1 MAVRRRSSKR
11 PEEGGD
17 SGERTGKEWEGRGE
31 EEEGGLDG
39 VRGSGVRWEE
49 SGVEVERVSSGGGS
63 TGGCTGGCIKHA
75 GCTLR
80 IWIDGA
86 ARGNPG
92 RASYGVFVTD
102 INGHKVRK
110 IAPCTGI

>member
-1 MAVRRRSSKR
+1 MAVGRRSSKR

-17 SGERTGKEWEGRGE
+17 SGEKTGKEWEGRGE

-49 SGVEVERVSSGGGS
+49 SGVEVERVSSGAR
-63 TGGCTGGCIKHA
+63 CVKHA
-75 GCTLR
+75 GCTLK

-102 INGHKVRK
+102 VNGHKVRK

>member
-1 MAVRRRSSKR
+1 MAVGRRSSKR
-11 PEEGGD
+11 PEEGGKGAERMG
-17 SGERTGKEWEGRGE
+17 GEGTGGGEGV
-31 EEEGGLDG
+31 EGGLDG
-39 VRGSGVRWEE
+39 VRCSGVRWEE
-49 SGVEVERVSSGGGS
+49 SGVEVERVSSGAR
-63 TGGCTGGCIKHA
+63 CVKHA
-75 GCTLR
+75 GCTLK

-102 INGHKVRK
+102 VNGHKVRK

>member
-31 EEEGGLDG
+31 GQEGGLDG

-49 SGVEVERVSSGGGS
+49 SGVEVERVSSG
-63 TGGCTGGCIKHA
+63 GGCIKHA